1 MKEVEVYLEQKVGQE
16 KTRKIYRRDLEQ
28 LREFLEKS
36 FLEAEEKELRK
47 YFEVCQGKLKESS
60 LRRKQSVIRKFYQY
74 LLIERKIKR
83 NPFPLLMPIQRKQ
96 EKEKKERLSEEEYQC
111 LLSNLSEEMKL
122 LTQMLW
128 ESEAKILDL
137 FDVKVASLQEYNF
150 KKLVGKRQGKVYSY
164 EIPSF
169 LKEEFQK
176 IVSQKTPEEKV
187 FQGNRQQYD
196 KELKKRNP
204 NWRASQIKKES
215 WKREKIDIKKIREH
229 YFEIGIGD
237 R

>member
-1 MKEVEVYLEQKVGQE
+1 MREVEAYLEQKVEQE
-16 KTRKIYRRDLEQ
+16 KTRKIYQRDLEQ

-36 FLEAEEKELRK
+36 LLEVEEEDLQK
-47 YFEVCQGKLKESS
+47 YFEACRGKLKESS
-60 LRRKQSVIRKFYQY
+60 LQRKQSVIRKFYQY
-74 LLIERKIKR
+74 LLMEKKIER
-83 NPFPLLMPIQRKQ
+83 NPFPLIVPIQKKE
-96 EKEKKERLSEEEYQC
+96 EKKKKERLSEEEYHS
-111 LLSNLSEEMKL
+111 LLLDLTEEMKL
-122 LTQMLW
+122 LTQILW

-137 FDVKVASLQEYNF
+137 FDVKVASLQEYDF

-169 LKEEFQK
+169 LQEEFRK
-176 IVSQKTPEEKV
+176 IVSRKTPEEKV

-196 KELKKRNP
+196 KELKKRNS
-204 NWRASQIKKES
+204 NWKASQIKKES
-215 WKREKIDIKKIREH
+215 WKQEKIDIKKIRER